1 MFTLVIHA
9 AAPHS
14 DGMKKLGRATPSQ
27 TLPRGEGMGKNR
39 VPPSPCSR
47 PAPSQ
52 TLLRAEVWG
61 NPVSPSPCVTARPS
75 QALLRAGDGGT
86 GFPHVQVSGSYGK
99 NTA

>member
-1 MFTLVIHA
+1 MRVGEQPMFMLAIHA

-27 TLPRGEGMGKNR
+27 TH
-39 VPPSPCSR
+39 
-47 PAPSQ
+47 
-52 TLLRAEVWG
+52 LRAVVWG

-75 QALLRAGDGGT
+75 QTLLRAGDGGT